1 MNSPLCSNLS
11 CALILSVNLLAFG
24 SRALASTP
32 VVEKVEPPN
41 WWLGQSLNPVR
52 LLVRG
57 RDLSGAQV
65 QISDR
70 DIQVGNVRSNSSGT
84 YLFVDVTIQPGAR
97 PGSHPLKIITAGGAA
112 TAPFE
117 VLEPL
122 DSNGRFQGF
131 SPDDVIYLIMPDR
144 FADGDRAN
152 DDPAVSKGMYDR
164 KNSRFY
170 HGGDFQGII
179 DQLSYLK
186 DLGVTALWL
195 NPWYEN
201 VNHLNRSDPNGP
213 FTDYHGYGAV
223 DFYGVEEH
231 FGDLTGL
238 KKLVDAAHRAGIK
251 IIQDQ
256 VPNHSGPAHPW
267 VTNLPTPTWFN
278 GTLEKH
284 LNNTWQTASLT
295 SPDGSPAQRKATL
308 EGWFLNILPDL
319 NQNDPD
325 CARYLI
331 QNSLWWVGVSGL
343 DGIRLDTLPY
353 VPRSFWR
360 DWRAAVRDQYPK
372 LTVVGEMYDGDPR
385 KVAFFQGGQ
394 ARFDGV
400 DSRIESLFDFPLYY
414 AIRET
419 FAQGR
424 SMAGLTNRL
433 EQDSLYVEPGMLVT
447 FLGLHDVERFMNLP
461 RTDAAGLKLAFTFLL
476 TTRGIPMI
484 YYGDEIG
491 MRGGGDPDNRRDF
504 PGGFPGDSHNAFNA
518 ASRTPEEQSIFEH
531 VRNVLHLRAE
541 FEPLRRGR
549 LVNLAV
555 SDKTYAF
562 ARLSTAGTAL
572 VLLNAAPDQQTF
584 DLDARSIALPEG
596 TVLGDRPGK
605 APEIRVEGG
614 KLKVALAPRSSA
626 IYIARR

>member
-1 MNSPLCSNLS
+1 MNCYLCSNLS
-11 CALILSVNLLAFG
+11 RALILSVSLLA
-24 SRALASTP
+24 SARAPAAAP

-41 WWLGQSLNPVR
+41 WWAGQSLNPVC

-57 RDLSGAQV
+57 KDLSGAQV
-65 QISDR
+65 QISGR
-70 DIQVGNVRSNSSGT
+70 DLQVGTVRSNSSGT
-84 YLFVDVTIQPGAR
+84 YLFVDVTINPGAR
-97 PGSHPLKIITAGGAA
+97 PGSYPLKIITAGGAA
-112 TAPFE
+112 MAPFN
-117 VLEPL
+117 VLKPL
-122 DSNGRFQGF
+122 DSKGRFQGF

-164 KNSRFY
+164 QKSRFY
-170 HGGDFQGII
+170 HGGDLQGII
-179 DQLSYLK
+179 DHLAYLK
-186 DLGVTALWL
+186 ALGVTALWV

-201 VNHLNRSDPNGP
+201 VNQLNRSDPKGP

-231 FGDLTGL
+231 FGDLAEL

-251 IIQDQ
+251 VIQDQ

-267 VTNLPTPTWFN
+267 VTNPPTPTWLN
-278 GTLEKH
+278 GTMEKH
-284 LNNTWQTASLT
+284 LNNTWQTVSLT
-295 SPDGSPAQRKATL
+295 VPDGDPAQRKATL
-308 EGWFLNILPDL
+308 EGWFVNILPDL

-360 DWRAAVRDQYPK
+360 DWRAAVSDQYPK

-385 KVAFFQGGQ
+385 KVAFFQGGRT
-394 ARFDGV
+394 RFDGV

-414 AIRET
+414 TIRET
-419 FAQGR
+419 FVQGK
-424 SMAGLTNRL
+424 SMTGLTNRL
-433 EQDSLYVEPGMLVT
+433 GQDSLYVNPGMLVT

-461 RTDAAGLKLAFTFLL
+461 GADAAGLKLAFTFLL

-504 PGGFPGDSHNAFNA
+504 PGGFPGDAHNAFKA
-518 ASRTPEEQSIFEH
+518 AGRTLEEQSIFDH
-531 VRNVLHLRAE
+531 VRSVLHLRAE

-549 LVNLAV
+549 LVTLGV

-562 ARLSTAGTAL
+562 ARLSTVGTAL
-572 VLLNAAPDQQTF
+572 VFLNAAPEQQTF
-584 DLDARSIALPEG
+584 DLEAQRITLPEG
-596 TVLGDRPGK
+596 TVLRDRLGK

-614 KLKVALAPRSSA
+614 RLKVALAPRSSA
-626 IYIARR
+626 IYIARH

>member
-1 MNSPLCSNLS
+1 
-11 CALILSVNLLAFG
+11 
-24 SRALASTP
+24 
-32 VVEKVEPPN
+32 
-41 WWLGQSLNPVR
+41 
-52 LLVRG
+52 
-57 RDLSGAQV
+57 
-65 QISDR
+65 
-70 DIQVGNVRSNSSGT
+70 
-84 YLFVDVTIQPGAR
+84 
-97 PGSHPLKIITAGGAA
+97 
-112 TAPFE
+112 
-117 VLEPL
+117 
-122 DSNGRFQGF
+122 
-131 SPDDVIYLIMPDR
+131 
-144 FADGDRAN
+144 
-152 DDPAVSKGMYDR
+152 
-164 KNSRFY
+164 
-170 HGGDFQGII
+170 
-179 DQLSYLK
+179 
-186 DLGVTALWL
+186 
-195 NPWYEN
+195 
-201 VNHLNRSDPNGP
+201 
-213 FTDYHGYGAV
+213 
-223 DFYGVEEH
+223 
-231 FGDLTGL
+231 
-238 KKLVDAAHRAGIK
+238 
-251 IIQDQ
+251 

-267 VTNLPTPTWFN
+267 VTNFPTPTWFN

-424 SMAGLTNRL
+424 SMTGLTNRL
-433 EQDSLYVEPGMLVT
+433 GQDSLYVEPGMLVT

-461 RTDAAGLKLAFTFLL
+461 RTDAAALKLAFTFLL

-518 ASRTPEEQSIFEH
+518 ASRAPEEQSICEH

-584 DLDARSIALPEG
+584 DLDAQSIALPEG
-596 TVLGDRPGK
+596 TVLGDRLGK
-605 APEIRVEGG
+605 EIRVEGG